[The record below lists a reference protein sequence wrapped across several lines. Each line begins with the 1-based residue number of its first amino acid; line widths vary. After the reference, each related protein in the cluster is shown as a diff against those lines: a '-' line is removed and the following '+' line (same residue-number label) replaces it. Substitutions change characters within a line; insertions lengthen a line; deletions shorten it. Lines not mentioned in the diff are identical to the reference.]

1 MDNDPELTFRR
12 LLDLLLAKDMDAV
25 ADLWAVDGTA
35 EFPFAEAGS
44 PTRLEGR
51 EQVRAYLAGYPD
63 LVDVAEIPELVV
75 HRTADPSTAVV
86 EFTAVGRTTATGAPY
101 RLDYVSIVTVVDGLF
116 TAYRDYWSPV
126 AAARATGGLGDLVA
140 ALDREAT
147 A

>member
-12 LLDLLLAKDMDAV
+12 LLEHLLAKDMDAV

-63 LVDVAEIPELVV
+63 LLDVTGVPALVV

-86 EFTAVGRTTATGAPY
+86 EFTAVGRATATGVPY
-101 RLDYVSIVTVVDGLF
+101 RLDYVSVVTVEEGLF

-126 AAARATGGLGDLVA
+126 AAARATGALGGLTA
-140 ALDREAT
+140 ALDREAG